1 MEIGQTYIFQVDS
14 KIVKEVYADNKN
26 YKIEYNQD
34 CSDQSTCA
42 IYFSSNNIYFPN
54 EEDIFKKRIIEKDN
68 YEWYQTRI
76 ENAYKHI
83 FIRDIQKQWYLEGI
97 NAEINSPEK
106 LFHFLEKETKGYS
119 IITLGSSA
127 GGYAAV
133 LFGSMLKADKILSFN
148 GQMMLEDL
156 LENSS
161 EEINPL
167 VFRNKDKLE
176 YRQYYS
182 LRAFL
187 KNSAKQVYYF
197 CSQKSDWDYQQ
208 FLHVK
213 DQNVNFIFF
222 DTHHHG
228 IPFLK
233 IALNKVLHLNY
244 RELNRYSRK
253 KNHPIIFSIKQ
264 VGLIKIFRFLFD
276 SSIKKMK
283 RK

>member
-197 CSQKSDWDYQQ
+197 CSRKSEWDYPQ
-208 FLHVK
+208 FLHIK
-213 DQNVNFIFF
+213 DQNVNCIFF
-222 DTHHHG
+222 TTQHHG

-233 IALNKVLHLNY
+233 IALKKVLKLETS
-244 RELNRYSRK
+244 ELNLYTNK
-253 KNHPIIFSIKQ
+253 INHPIGFSIQQ
-264 VGLIKIFRFLFD
+264 VGFIKTFLFLIGLT
-276 SSIKKMK
+276 IKKIK